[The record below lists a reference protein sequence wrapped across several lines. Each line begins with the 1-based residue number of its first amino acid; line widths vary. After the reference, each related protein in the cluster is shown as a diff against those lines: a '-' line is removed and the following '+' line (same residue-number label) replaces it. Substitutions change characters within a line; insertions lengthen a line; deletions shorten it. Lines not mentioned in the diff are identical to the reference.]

1 MEKWREKLKNKPVRY
16 WIRDEIEE
24 IMKEEKIDR
33 TRFCEYAKTEY
44 QKVINEFYYSFAD
57 YTKFPTV
64 ELAYV
69 WLHFREDLIKSHMIY
84 EKDYTWNGFLKEIRN
99 LIAST
104 GEEKCYMIVSEGWVY
119 EGYPEEICRVLGET
133 DGLLEDFYIVS
144 KRYNWTFAYCSDGLC
159 AVMYENGKR

>member
-33 TRFCEYAKTEY
+33 KRFCEYAKTEY

-64 ELAYV
+64 ELA
-69 WLHFREDLIKSHMIY
+69 
-84 EKDYTWNGFLKEIRN
+84 
-99 LIAST
+99 
-104 GEEKCYMIVSEGWVY
+104 
-119 EGYPEEICRVLGET
+119 
-133 DGLLEDFYIVS
+133 
-144 KRYNWTFAYCSDGLC
+144 
-159 AVMYENGKR
+159 